1 MASGS
6 PHTSDEAAPLPA
18 DVQADPTSFAVV
30 VEDANKEQFDALLR
44 RAWELSSAEP
54 LPKGTRADLQR
65 ILSEQGPSTIDS
77 DNRRRDAHRVQE
89 RLGLEL
95 PEAGSDTNALMVG
108 ATCVARGYT
117 RVLYGDHG
125 PYFELLDCCVN
136 WPLFRRHI
144 LKGPQRHYHEHHMTV
159 AATAEYPTAI
169 PVMVYDQFRGVGDEP
184 NPPPGEWSCD
194 NNRAA
199 GYAPYVPGR
208 LYLSADTVTIVAA
221 SVEPHSSE

>member
-6 PHTSDEAAPLPA
+6 PHTSEEAAPLPA
-18 DVQADPTSFAVV
+18 DVQAHPTSFAVV
-30 VEDANKEQFDALLR
+30 VEDADKEEFDAVLR
-44 RAWELSSAEP
+44 RAWQLSSAEP

-65 ILSEQGPSTIDS
+65 ILDEHGPSTIDC

-95 PEAGSDTNALMVG
+95 PEAGSDTNALMVR
-108 ATCVARGYT
+108 AICVARGYT

-144 LKGPQRHYHEHHMTV
+144 LKGPQRHYHEHHVTV
-159 AATAEYPTAI
+159 AATAEFPNAI
-169 PVMVYDQFRGVGDEP
+169 PVMVYDQFRDVGDEP
-184 NPPPGEWSCD
+184 NPPPGEWSYD

-208 LYLSADTVTIVAA
+208 LYLSADTVTAVAA
-221 SVEPHSSE
+221 SAESHSSE